1 MQLHFTV
8 VWITPVVVSQTD
20 EWVRV
25 KVEKSDLLTRGTIG
39 ETMAKMCR
47 SRSSKEREESST
59 PFVVRS
65 HHQDRIFVPNKDR
78 GPPTPRQS

>member
-8 VWITPVVVSQTD
+8 VWITPPVVSQTD

-39 ETMAKMCR
+39 ETMAKMC
-47 SRSSKEREESST
+47 SRKEREESST

-78 GPPTPRQS
+78 GPPTPRPS